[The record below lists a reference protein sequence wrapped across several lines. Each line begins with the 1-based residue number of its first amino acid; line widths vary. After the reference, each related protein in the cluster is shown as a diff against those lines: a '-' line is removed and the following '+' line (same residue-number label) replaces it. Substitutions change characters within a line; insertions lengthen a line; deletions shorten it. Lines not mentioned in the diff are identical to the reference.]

1 MVVSMASACALY
13 FLSSPTRKEI
23 DEAHARGRS
32 FDIGVLS
39 LRNLRSFKKKILF
52 GLLILSSLPIH
63 LFSNSVIYGSNP
75 EVDYDVVI
83 ASPEFLTQPSVDCSQ
98 DVAAICLER
107 DNNTRSCET
116 HPLSV
121 TTPQDTTNLCNTSTI
136 LHEGFLQN
144 KLLRLDTTECLTAYS
159 TPTNPSL
166 NYGNL
171 LVVTKNQPLF
181 TNNTVLLAFHHMT
194 YSSVLSGHGWTC
206 GPDDPL
212 PGQTITMTEP
222 VISTVKDAV
231 SSFQGRTDAVTSNRN
246 FIHRNSAWKSKD
258 GLLILEPEVEGITR
272 NFRWFHGASLP
283 LWIATLFFSTVLLA
297 IPIILLTTATV
308 PIPQP
313 YSIGFGSYAPL
324 AIAKVFSWSSNSYT
338 PLHKIT
344 NTQLFP
350 TVLLA
355 NIPQFA
361 ISVLLFLFAQVYT
374 RYNPLGILI
383 SLVFGG
389 MMLVT
394 LMATGSWRLSGG
406 QLVGSGS
413 MEIAAACKGK

>member
-1 MVVSMASACALY
+1 M
-13 FLSSPTRKEI
+13 
-23 DEAHARGRS
+23 
-32 FDIGVLS
+32 
-39 LRNLRSFKKKILF
+39 
-52 GLLILSSLPIH
+52 
-63 LFSNSVIYGSNP
+63 
-75 EVDYDVVI
+75 I

-212 PGQTITMTEP
+212 PGQSTCDIPNLILNADIWTLGPSLLPTVSNSTSLASYERWQIDYCLAAALPFQPTCKLQHSRLIILCIFLALAVKFICILFIAITMTEP

-283 LWIATLFFSTVLLA
+283 LWIATLFL
-297 IPIILLTTATV
+297 
-308 PIPQP
+308 
-313 YSIGFGSYAPL
+313 
-324 AIAKVFSWSSNSYT
+324 
-338 PLHKIT
+338 
-344 NTQLFP
+344 
-350 TVLLA
+350 
-355 NIPQFA
+355 
-361 ISVLLFLFAQVYT
+361 
-374 RYNPLGILI
+374 
-383 SLVFGG
+383 
-389 MMLVT
+389 
-394 LMATGSWRLSGG
+394 
-406 QLVGSGS
+406 
-413 MEIAAACKGK
+413 